1 MVSFLYY
8 LSCFLIGFV
17 AVVGGMGYLYFWHR
31 LMIKVFNLSDYAGE
45 TTTQILTIHVAMLA
59 YWLTGKEIHHF
70 IFG

>member
-17 AVVGGMGYLYFWHR
+17 AVVGGMVYLYFWHR
-31 LMIKVFNLSDYAGE
+31 LMIKVFGLSDYAGE
-45 TTTQILTIHVAMLA
+45 ITIQILTIHVAVLA
-59 YWLTGKEIHHF
+59 YWLIGKEIHHF

>member
-17 AVVGGMGYLYFWHR
+17 VVMGGMGYLYFWHR
-31 LMIKVFNLSDYAGE
+31 LIKVFDLSDYAGE
-45 TTTQILTIHVAMLA
+45 TTIPILTIHVAMLA
-59 YWLTGKEIHHF
+59 CWLIGKEIHHF